1 MTVPQ
6 TPLYSDDTAALFA
19 ESGPDGQPAMRVV
32 GHRPVSAITFDPWAG
47 LIRQLAAHPNI
58 ADVYQA
64 GVGPD
69 GRPSMLVDAA
79 GSTLAE
85 RLCHTG
91 PLAIGEA
98 VSNASLLA
106 LALDTLHQ
114 NGLRHGLV
122 TPSTVLFDGF
132 GRPRLAGLDATA
144 PGLGATALPPRF
156 NPLDPQ
162 PGPAA
167 DVYALAATTYTA
179 LGGQP
184 PFAHDPYNPGL
195 RSQPIMDLPGVP
207 QQVTGLLRAAM
218 NPDPAGRP
226 SAAQMHAELST
237 IELPHVPSVHP
248 ALPYDAVGI
257 AIRPVTTGVLEINA
271 VGGSSPHPVSGTP
284 AAYPVS
290 GGSAYPISGGA
301 AYPVS
306 GTPVTGV
313 PHSPAP
319 PQPQW
324 TPQPPQP
331 KRSNAVAVAVA
342 SVIGV
347 AVLVAATIIGVSLMN
362 KKDAADDP
370 TPAGSGSASAAPVDE
385 GIKTIDLQ
393 QADVYLLQQFGRL
406 VNGRSDKYELSSGT
420 ATYVDIDGDN
430 DLDAAAIIQFKGSG
444 DEGDKPWEFV
454 HVWLYESKTKEAEP
468 IEFEAT
474 WQWTCTEL
482 RALSLTANPQF
493 PNTFEIKR
501 SDYNYCDGR
510 NHGTETIHVEAS
522 GTTPVRNDN
531 GHRSAVINCL
541 GDVGVTGLDIADVT
555 GKADPLYLPQAG
567 AGKVAEK
574 TAIKKM
580 QVYYTKPIDST
591 INHGYAYAVVTFS
604 DGKTGCGWVPW
615 TVVG

>member
-6 TPLYSDDTAALFA
+6 TPIYSDDTAALFP
-19 ESGPDGQPAMRVV
+19 ETGPDGQPAMRVI

-106 LALDTLHQ
+106 LGLDTLHQ

-122 TPSTVLFDGF
+122 APSTVLFDGF

-144 PGLGATALPPRF
+144 PGLGATAIPPRF
-156 NPLDPQ
+156 NPLDQQ
-162 PGPAA
+162 PGPAT
-167 DVYALAATTYTA
+167 DVYALAATTYVA
-179 LGGQP
+179 LGGQL

-195 RSQPIMDLPGVP
+195 RSQPVMDLPGVP

-226 SAAQMHAELST
+226 SAAQLHAEFST

-271 VGGSSPHPVSGTP
+271 VGSTPHPVSGAP
-284 AAYPVS
+284 APYPV
-290 GGSAYPISGGA
+290 SGGA

-319 PQPQW
+319 QMAAPQPQW
-324 TPQPPQP
+324 TPQPPPPQQQ
-331 KRSNAVAVAVA
+331 KRPNTMVIAVA

-347 AVLVAATIIGVSLMN
+347 AVLVAAAIIGVSLMN
-362 KKDAADDP
+362 KKDTANNPDP
-370 TPAGSGSASAAPVDE
+370 TPSGSSAAPMDE
-385 GIKTIDLQ
+385 GVKSIDLE

-406 VNGRSDKYELSSGT
+406 VNGKSDKYVLTGT
-420 ATYVDIDGDN
+420 PVYADIDGDN
-430 DLDAAAIIQFKGSG
+430 DLDAAGLIQFQGSG
-444 DEGDKPWEFV
+444 AKDDKPWEFV
-454 HVWLYESKTKEAEP
+454 QVWLYDPKTKEAEP
-468 IEFEAT
+468 LEFEAT
-474 WQWTCTEL
+474 WQWTCSEL
-482 RALSLTANPQF
+482 RALNLSTNPQF

-510 NHGTETIHVEAS
+510 NHGTEVIHVQAT
-522 GTTPVRNDN
+522 GTTPVRNDD
-531 GHRSAVINCL
+531 GHKSAVINCL

-555 GKADPLYLPQAG
+555 GKADPLFLPKAG
-567 AGKVAEK
+567 AEKVAEK

-580 QVYYTKPIDST
+580 QVYYTKPVDSS
-591 INHGYAYAVVTFS
+591 INHGYAYAVVTFADS
-604 DGKTGCGWVPW
+604 KTGCGWVPW
-615 TVVG
+615 TVVS